1 MSQRQSSTQNHE
13 QDRISSLGK
22 IENQDQKENDQLSEA
37 KSANESKLN
46 TVTKKSNEKES
57 I

>member
-13 QDRISSLGK
+13 QDRISSQRK
-22 IENQDQKENDQLSEA
+22 IENQDYKENDHLSEA
-37 KSANESKLN
+37 RSANESKLN
-46 TVTKKSNEKES
+46 TVPKKSNEKES

>member
-1 MSQRQSSTQNHE
+1 MSQRRSSKQNHE
-13 QDRISSLGK
+13 QDRISSRGK